1 MDMSSG
7 KYLFVFINLLVMQPN
22 ETWLE
27 LKAKTFK
34 VFADPTRLRILEVLR
49 EGEFNVS
56 AIMEK
61 LGLKQSTVSQH
72 LRMLKECGVVTTR
85 KEGREIYYS
94 LKSDKVIKILD
105 EGDELLAHT
114 IEELTSCVCP

>member
-1 MDMSSG
+1 MPVSNNND
-7 KYLFVFINLLVMQPN
+7 
-22 ETWLE
+22 TWLE

-34 VFADPTRLRILEVLR
+34 VFADPTRLRILELLR

-56 AIMEK
+56 TIMEK

-72 LRMLKECGVVTTR
+72 LRMLKECGVVTSR
-85 KEGREIYYS
+85 KEGREIYYR
-94 LKSDKVIKILD
+94 LKSEKVIKILD
-105 EGDELLAHT
+105 EGDELLAST